1 MIDPSF
7 HSGCIIM
14 VLFGMLV
21 WGVKMKILIKEGLI
35 IIRILEFLSVSSQ
48 EIYQTLEM
56 AVFEFFIH
64 PHSQAYTALSQT
76 KMYLSADNYS
86 SIQPQEQ
93 YQCHM
98 LTLFIT
104 TVLMVLLYLSMQ
116 EGQER

>member
-64 PHSQAYTALSQT
+64 PHSQAHPALSQT
-76 KMYLSADNYS
+76 TRYLIAYAFS
-86 SIQPQEQ
+86 SILAQEQ

-104 TVLMVLLYLSMQ
+104 TVHLMELYMPKEQ
-116 EGQER
+116 DQKK